1 MSGSGHRFG
10 WLPGALAALAF
21 VACIAAF
28 VYELFSYQSSV
39 IDWARADLKSRAM
52 LAASTL
58 EEPLRTLDF
67 KAIER
72 VADGLKA
79 DGLRLRIIHGRDF
92 FISEDDSHIGFFDTC
107 GEPFPADVV
116 CFWSVVVAGDFQ
128 IGLGRPSI
136 QMIRPFLGALVV
148 AVLAGLMGIAGV
160 LLFFFVVYR
169 QHVRIRELARLE
181 KFRRDFI
188 ADVSHEIKT
197 PLTGIIGAVDLLA
210 GGGLP
215 GDSQAKLL
223 GMAKTESERL
233 NALAQGILSLA
244 RLERVDAGSMLART
258 PVDLSSLAGEIAE
271 RLGPQAAE
279 KGVSIE
285 VNAQGAC
292 EAKCD
297 VQLVESAISNLVQNA
312 IRHSGA
318 DRVWISVSRDGGRV
332 RIAVEDHGVGI
343 PPDER
348 ERVFERFHRVDA
360 ARAEESG
367 GAGLGLAI
375 VRQIAR
381 LHGGDAV
388 LEAVEPSGCRFV
400 IDIPLEAPKTES
412 AA

>member
-1 MSGSGHRFG
+1 MRGAGHRFG

-79 DGLRLRIIHGRDF
+79 DGLRLRIIHGRYF
-92 FISEDDSHIGFFDTC
+92 FVSEDDNHIGFFDTC

-116 CFWSVVVAGDFQ
+116 CFWSVVEVGDFK

-148 AVLAGLMGIAGV
+148 AVLAGLMGVAGV

-197 PLTGIIGAVDLLA
+197 PLNGIIGAVDLLA

-215 GDSQAKLL
+215 GDSQSKLL
-223 GMAKTESERL
+223 GMVKTESERL

-244 RLERVDAGSMLART
+244 RLERVDAGSMLSRT
-258 PVDLSSLAGEIAE
+258 PVDVSSLAGEIAE

-279 KGVSIE
+279 KGVAIE
-285 VNAQGAC
+285 VDAPDAC
-292 EAKCD
+292 EVKCD

-318 DRVWISVSRDGGRV
+318 DRVWISVSRDGDNVRV
-332 RIAVEDHGVGI
+332 AVEDHGVGI
-343 PPDER
+343 PPDQR

-360 ARAEESG
+360 ARSEETG

-375 VRQIAR
+375 VRRIAR
-381 LHGGDAV
+381 LHGGDVILKPSA
-388 LEAVEPSGCRFV
+388 PSGCRFE
-400 IDIPLEAPKTES
+400 ITLPRG
-412 AA
+412 